1 MKKLIL
7 LAILFS
13 FLPTTYN
20 FAQTKEIQKVK
31 FQDNY
36 QKAKELVKT
45 RHFSFVG
52 EMVYNN
58 KKRERLNSDSNTIVI
73 NKSEVSGS
81 VISLISDNKTFDVT
95 GTIVNYK
102 TSFDDD
108 KEQISITINIKTST
122 QMLDMFIDIK
132 SEGNAFLTVST
143 GNYNTISWTGKLKN

>member
-1 MKKLIL
+1 
-7 LAILFS
+7 
-13 FLPTTYN
+13 
-20 FAQTKEIQKVK
+20 
-31 FQDNY
+31 
-36 QKAKELVKT
+36 
-45 RHFSFVG
+45 
-52 EMVYNN
+52 MVYNN